1 VLLKNNRW
9 AIVLVWLSLAL
20 PGNAIETNM
29 LVTTPATQ
37 PPAIASNLWFQVGE
51 QLRYNIY
58 WGFITVGE
66 STVTTEWVNDESG
79 RTLLLIRYKT
89 RTNGVVEKLY
99 PVEDVQEALI
109 DPETFL
115 PVYYMKNSRQG
126 KRKSHELTRFDHK
139 NKKAYWQSFIKGKS
153 SEIAIDSDT
162 RDLIT
167 MMYHIRSMDYSV
179 GTNMEMRVMSDQKIY
194 DLFLKIPRK
203 EVVELDKYGRV
214 SSYLFDPEAAF
225 DGLFVRKGKMY
236 VWVSTDDR
244 KICTKI
250 TAKVPVASIRIELKE
265 VTGPGEDF
273 WVGREK
279 KGTPESKPVPRS
291 G

>member
-1 VLLKNNRW
+1 MP
-9 AIVLVWLSLAL
+9 L
-20 PGNAIETNM
+20 PVFAFETNM
-29 LVTTPATQ
+29 VATTPAAQ
-37 PPAIASNLWFQVGE
+37 PPAMASNLWFEVGE

-58 WGFITVGE
+58 WGFLTVGE
-66 STVTTEWVNDESG
+66 TTVTTEWVNDENG

-89 RTNGVVEKLY
+89 RTNGVVETLY
-99 PVEDVQEALI
+99 PVEDIQEALI

-115 PVYYMKNSRQG
+115 PVYYLKNSRQG

-139 NKKAYWQSFIKGKS
+139 NNVAYWQSFIKGKS
-153 SEIAIDSDT
+153 KEIPINSDT

-167 MMYHIRSMDYSV
+167 MMYYIRSLEFSV
-179 GTNMEMRVMSDQKIY
+179 GTNMEMKVMTDQKIY
-194 DLFLKIPRK
+194 DLFLAVPRK
-203 EVVELDKYGRV
+203 EIVELDKYGRV

-236 VWVSTDDR
+236 VWVSTDQR

-250 TAKVPVASIRIELKE
+250 TAKVPVASIRIELAE

-279 KGTPESKPVPRS
+279 KNAPESKPVPRS